1 LLGILAI
8 NRMEISPMQSLNQ
21 DSKLWIESTI
31 KTLLRKNLMVKL
43 FSKTSVDS
51 SQFMIKIKLPML
63 NTEIT
68 KFQLE
73 A

>member
-1 LLGILAI
+1 
-8 NRMEISPMQSLNQ
+8 MEISPMQSLNQ

>member
-1 LLGILAI
+1 LGILAI